1 MMESWKVANVL
12 HKHSLCDPNAAW
24 GEVPQ
29 MLSLIHIWNA
39 SFCSGAGYIC
49 NAGVQEEKVIQ
60 IPLLQEV
67 WNVSESRY

>member
-1 MMESWKVANVL
+1 MRYDLTYCTPYLKA
-12 HKHSLCDPNAAW
+12 
-24 GEVPQ
+24 G
-29 MLSLIHIWNA
+29 IA